1 MSTAGINVVDCINE
15 LIGTVADF
23 YGIEVETISVDEDA
37 SEEGTSEAVSEDA
50 EESTSEAET
59 K

>member
-1 MSTAGINVVDCINE
+1 MVDCINE

-37 SEEGTSEAVSEDA
+37 SEEETSEAVSEDA
-50 EESTSEAET
+50 EEFTSEAET

>member
-1 MSTAGINVVDCINE
+1 MHKC

-23 YGIEVETISVDEDA
+23 YGIEVETISVDEEEESEQATGEDA
-37 SEEGTSEAVSEDA
+37 SEENTSDEAD
-50 EESTSEAET
+50 ESAAET